1 MWEDKCKVVMGSE
14 CGKILMW
21 EIDKDK
27 GKVVEE
33 VLWWRRVEMR
43 IKIHETKC
51 GPPRV
56 HRMN

>member
-1 MWEDKCKVVMGSE
+1 MREESE

-43 IKIHETKC
+43 TSPIEDLGK
-51 GPPRV
+51 GS
-56 HRMN
+56 